1 MGVFLTPEFEAE
13 RRRLSITD
21 NIICKTARKVFSGL
35 KGNSLGK
42 FTYKRRIAL
51 PNVSERD
58 GARSIV
64 FFNDGVHLYFFYL
77 YAKSNLSKKKG
88 KEIEDAEI
96 DLFCSIAPDFIAMNE
111 TMIKTLLEKKELFE
125 VNCNE

>member
-21 NIICKTARKVFSGL
+21 NILCKTARKVFSGL

-64 FFNDGVHLYFFYL
+64 FFNDGVHLYFFTFTQKAISL
-77 YAKSNLSKKKG
+77 KRKVKR
-88 KEIEDAEI
+88 
-96 DLFCSIAPDFIAMNE
+96 
-111 TMIKTLLEKKELFE
+111 
-125 VNCNE
+125 